1 VVSEI
6 VVVAFVVSEIVVV
19 AVVVAFPVVAA
30 VDVAA
35 VVVAA
40 GVVVVVVEVALLVV
54 VTLVALAPVVVAADV
69 VVEVMVVLAAVAAV
83 AVVLEVWETTLPLPG
98 GKYMSRLLPLS
109 ATNRAPELSSATAVG
124 PCRAV
129 AEAPLVVLVRSICP
143 HTLVAAFLPGGKYR
157 RRLLPVSAT

>member
-69 VVEVMVVLAAVAAV
+69 VVEVMVVLAAVAVVLV
-83 AVVLEVWETTLPLPG
+83 AVETTLPLPG